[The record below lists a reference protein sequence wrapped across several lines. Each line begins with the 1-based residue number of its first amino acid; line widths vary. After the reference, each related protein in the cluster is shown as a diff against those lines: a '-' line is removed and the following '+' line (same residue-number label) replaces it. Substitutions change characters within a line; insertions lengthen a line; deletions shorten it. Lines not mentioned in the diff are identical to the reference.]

1 MNKTVYVVT
10 GLELGWDCVCGV
22 FENVNPDQLQKV
34 FPEGQ
39 YVIHEQTIESN
50 LDMWRNEDE

>member
-22 FENVNPDQLQKV
+22 FSDVDPDELRKV
-34 FPEGQ
+34 FPKGQ

>member
-22 FENVNPDQLQKV
+22 FKDVNLDELQKC

-39 YVIHEQTIESN
+39 YVIHEQTVEFN
-50 LDMWRNEDE
+50 LNAWREDE

>member
-22 FENVNPDQLQKV
+22 FKDVNLDELQKV
-34 FPEGQ
+34 FPEGS
-39 YVIHEQTIESN
+39 YVIHEQTVETN
-50 LDMWRNEDE
+50 LDSWRDDE